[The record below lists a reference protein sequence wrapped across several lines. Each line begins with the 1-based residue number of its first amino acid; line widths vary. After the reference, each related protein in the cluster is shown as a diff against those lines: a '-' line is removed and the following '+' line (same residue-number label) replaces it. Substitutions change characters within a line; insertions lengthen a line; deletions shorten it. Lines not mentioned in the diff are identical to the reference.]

1 MNIKHSVKIKLLIVL
16 LGLGTGTTLWASP
29 PHSVPQSTLYR
40 EIRYKPQ
47 FHLYIGGGMNTNL
60 ARFSSNQPA
69 AALFAQRTAIAPYY
83 DCRLTHLFSPRFGWY
98 ADIRL
103 KFFDMQSSNPLID
116 ALLDLLIPGITKIHP
131 ACSAGLVYRFEGERW
146 QCYPRIG
153 IGKSYYGGDYEKQS
167 TWDKRTHEEWC
178 RSSSLCMNLGVSTQ
192 YRLTPKIAL
201 MMDIFFQEPL
211 TRAKSYLID
220 KNDGIT
226 LQEYAYSNRS
236 IGRELNASLGIGLW
250 FGKAL
255 KKK

>member
-1 MNIKHSVKIKLLIVL
+1 MNTKHSVKIKLLIVF
-16 LGLGTGTTLWASP
+16 LGLGAGTSLWASP
-29 PHSVPQSTLYR
+29 PQRTPQSDLYR

-47 FHLYIGGGMNTNL
+47 FHLYMGGGINTDL
-60 ARFSSNQPA
+60 ASISREQPA
-69 AALFAQRTAIAPYY
+69 AALFGERPNTAPYF
-83 DCRLTHLFSPRFGWY
+83 DLRLTHLFAPRFGWY
-98 ADIRL
+98 ADVRL
-103 KFFDMQSSNPLID
+103 KFFEMQSPNPLGNI
-116 ALLDLLIPGITKIHP
+116 LLELFLPGASKMHFS
-131 ACSAGLVYRFEGERW
+131 CSAGLVYRIEGKRW

-153 IGKSYYGGDYEKQS
+153 IGKSDYGISHEKQS

-211 TRAKSYLID
+211 TRAESYLVD
-220 KNDGIT
+220 KNDGVT
-226 LQEYAYSNRS
+226 LQEYTYNNRS
-236 IGRELNASLGIGLW
+236 IGRELNASLGINFC